1 MLMISGHCARRENH
15 RARRRLVSRTIHK
28 ISHRARVSTRSP
40 LPSIASR
47 SAPPPS
53 RSDSGARSRLRV
65 ILHTHRHR
73 RVHRANL
80 RVLIRVRHHS
90 SRALRHRLRS
100 RRARSSVPSLSRH
113 RHRHHSRIIATRARA
128 RSSFDAPRTRAR
140 APSPVSLC
148 SRFVSRIVSR
158 SSPRRASRLHG
169 KSSEVIFFHLVHMGA
184 LSRDDPG
191 RDAGR
196 SPGRRSSA
204 ETGSREE
211 WTKRWYYCDG
221 CGGGGTV
228 RNGASRGVDVDA
240 KRITR
245 RRARTLRADVG
256 ERAVAELGFGE
267 EGGDEGANVDDGE
280 PEPG

>member
-1 MLMISGHCARRENH
+1 MISGHCARRENH

-53 RSDSGARSRLRV
+53 RSDSGARSRLRF

-100 RRARSSVPSLSRH
+100 RRARSSVPSLFRH
-113 RHRHHSRIIATRARA
+113 RARIIAIRARA
-128 RSSFDAPRTRAR
+128 RSSTDAPRTRVR

-169 KSSEVIFFHLVHMGA
+169 KSSDEVIFFASFSHGGLV
-184 LSRDDPG
+184 PG
-191 RDAGR
+191 R
-196 SPGRRSSA
+196 PGTRRGTTPGTTV
-204 ETGSREE
+204 ER
-211 WTKRWYYCDG
+211 RDG
-221 CGGGGTV
+221 V
-228 RNGASRGVDVDA
+228 ERGVDNAFVLV
-240 KRITR
+240 RCVR
-245 RRARTLRADVG
+245 
-256 ERAVAELGFGE
+256 
-267 EGGDEGANVDDGE
+267 
-280 PEPG
+280 

>member
-1 MLMISGHCARRENH
+1 MISGHCARRENH

-100 RRARSSVPSLSRH
+100 RRARSSVPSLF
-113 RHRHHSRIIATRARA
+113 RHRHHACTHHRAPVRRPTHRERARELRRRSRSVRA
-128 RSSFDAPRTRAR
+128 SSRDRRRGAHRVSTGSRVMRSSF
-140 APSPVSLC
+140 S
-148 SRFVSRIVSR
+148 
-158 SSPRRASRLHG
+158 
-169 KSSEVIFFHLVHMGA
+169 HLVHMGA

-196 SPGRRSSA
+196 RPGRRSSV
-204 ETGSREE
+204 ETGSRGE
-211 WTKRWYYCDG
+211 WTTRWYHNDA
-221 CGGGGTV
+221 CGRGGTM
-228 RNGASRGVDVDA
+228 RNGASRGVDVNA
-240 KRITR
+240 TRITP
-245 RRARTLRADVG
+245 RRARALRADVG